1 MRLSLIALNARFSH
15 SCPALFC
22 LREIFAAALP
32 TSEITLQQ
40 FTINDPCYDTLLA
53 ITDAEPDLLC
63 FSLHVWNH
71 SQTLRLVADLR
82 RLLPGVPVLLGGPQA
97 ACLVPAELPAG
108 CTLVRGEAEGL
119 GPDFFYDLAANRL
132 AGQYQAAPGPDFA
145 MPYRPEDFAGQ
156 LANRNIYYESA
167 RGCPFACSYCLSS
180 LERGL
185 RFLPLAQVFAE
196 LAAILAHRPRV
207 VRFLDRTFNADQE
220 RALVIWQWLLAQPG
234 ETLFH
239 FEIAPDLFSPELLDF
254 LATVPCGRFQ
264 FEIGLQSSNPAT
276 LAAVNRRTDLERTR
290 ENLRRLVAADN
301 IHLHLDLILGLPFET
316 PESFRASLNEAFAM
330 APHHL
335 QMGLLKLL
343 PTTPLAQAAT
353 EFGLLASA
361 APPYPLL
368 ANRWLSHAELA
379 RLHQL
384 GQCLEAFHN
393 NAFFRATL
401 DHLRKSGEEPFAFF
415 SSLLDICRKRAF
427 FRLARTQDF
436 LHSLLLE
443 MVQERPDAAL
453 HGELILFDWF
463 ASGRQQWP
471 PGLAGQEALRE
482 AKNFLWKSL
491 PENFPPYYNGQ
502 TRKDFFKRA
511 LFCRFS
517 GELLDSLGLASDGRE
532 SGYLCFSP
540 GRRETGVLGRLAPL
554 LFSGG

>member
-22 LREIFAAALP
+22 LREVFAAALP
-32 TSEITLQQ
+32 ASEISLQQ
-40 FTINDPCYDTLLA
+40 FTINDPYYDTLLA
-53 ITDAEPDLLC
+53 ITDTEPDLLC

-82 RLLPGVPVLLGGPQA
+82 RLLPQAPVLLGGPQTS
-97 ACLVPAELPAG
+97 CLTPADLPPG

-119 GPDFFYDLAANRL
+119 GTDFFRDLAANRL

-145 MPYRPEDFAGQ
+145 MPYRAEDFAGH
-156 LANRNIYYESA
+156 LAHRNIYYESA
-167 RGCPFACSYCLSS
+167 RGCPFACAYCLSS

-185 RFLPLAQVFAE
+185 RFLPLDQVFRE
-196 LAAILAHRPRV
+196 LAAILAHGPRI

-239 FEIAPDLFSPELLDF
+239 FEIAPDLFSPQLLDF
-254 LATVPCGRFQ
+254 LATVPRGRFQ

-276 LAAVNRRTDLERTR
+276 LAAVNRRTDLGRAR

-343 PTTPLAQAAT
+343 PTTPLDRAAA

-361 APPYPLL
+361 SPPYPLL
-368 ANRWLSHAELA
+368 ENRWLSHKELA

-415 SSLLDICRKRAF
+415 SSLLDICRRRDF
-427 FRLARTQDF
+427 FRLARTQEF
-436 LHSLLLE
+436 LFSLLVE
-443 MVQERPDAAL
+443 QVRERPEAAL
-453 HGELILFDWF
+453 LGELLLFDWL

-471 PGLAGQEALRE
+471 PGLPGQERLRE
-482 AKNFLWKSL
+482 AKDFLWQAL
-491 PENFPPYYNGQ
+491 PEGCSPYYDRQ
-502 TRKDFFKRA
+502 TRKEFFKRA
-511 LFCRFS
+511 VFCRFS
-517 GELLDSLGLASDGRE
+517 GELLAALALTAADQE
-532 SGYLCFSP
+532 HGYLCFSP
-540 GRRETGVLGRLAPL
+540 AHREKGVLGRLEPL
-554 LFSGG
+554 LFSGR